1 METREQEPLKD
12 GDLEEDPALA
22 LQRLV
27 DLTAS
32 MVTPIRT
39 LRSRYR
45 LVQELGAGTYGRV
58 LLARPRR
65 GGPPVALK
73 LLPRAS
79 ASWTTFL
86 REFCVGRCVSSHPG
100 LLRTLAPPLQSPCH
114 YAFAQEYAPC
124 GDLSGMLEDRGLPE
138 LQLKRVGVQLA
149 RALDFLHSRGL
160 VHADVKPD
168 NVLVFDKACH
178 RVALGD
184 FGLTRP
190 EGCPAPAPPGPL
202 PSAPPELCL
211 LQPPDTLVLRPEL
224 DSWGLGVLLFCAA
237 TAGFPWSVALAPDP
251 GFETF
256 AVWMTARPQP
266 ALPPHPWDQFS
277 VAAQTLLRGL
287 LALEPETR
295 SQPTAVLDW
304 AGEAWMVG
312 GAEASEEVEE
322 EEEEEEEEGTGGGG
336 KEDSTGGEEE
346 ASLDEGSEE
355 EEGAPLGTGP

>member
-1 METREQEPLKD
+1 MENGEQETLED
-12 GDLEEDPALA
+12 GDLEEDTALA

-32 MVTPIRT
+32 MVTPVRT

-100 LLRTLAPPLQSPCH
+100 LLSTLAPPLQSPRH
-114 YAFAQEYAPC
+114 YAFAQEYAPF
-124 GDLSGMLEDRGLPE
+124 GDLSGMLEERGLPE

-149 RALDFLHSRGL
+149 KALDFLHSRGL
-160 VHADVKPD
+160 IHADVKPD
-168 NVLVFDKACH
+168 NILVFDRACH

-211 LQPPDTLVLRPEL
+211 LRPPDTLALRPEL

-237 TAGFPWSVALAPDP
+237 TACFPWSVALAPDP
-251 GFETF
+251 EFETF
-256 AVWMTARPQP
+256 AAWLTARPQP
-266 ALPPHPWDQFS
+266 ASPPYPWTQFS

-287 LALEPETR
+287 LALEPESR
-295 SQPTAVLDW
+295 SHPAAVLDW
-304 AGEAWMVG
+304 AGEDWLVG
-312 GAEASEEVEE
+312 GARAED
-322 EEEEEEEEGTGGGG
+322 EEEGEEGSSGGGG
-336 KEDSTGGEEE
+336 DEE
-346 ASLDEGSEE
+346 ASLDEASEE
-355 EEGAPLGTGP
+355 EEGAQQGTGR

>member
-1 METREQEPLKD
+1 MENGEQEPVED
-12 GDLEEDPALA
+12 GDLEEDTALA

-32 MVTPIRT
+32 MVTSVQT
-39 LRSRYR
+39 LRSCYR

-58 LLARPRR
+58 FLARPRQ

-79 ASWTTFL
+79 ASRATFL
-86 REFCVGRCVSSHPG
+86 REFCVGRCVSSNPG
-100 LLRTLAPPLQSPCH
+100 LLSTLAPPLQSPHH

-168 NVLVFDKACH
+168 NVLVFDRACC

-211 LQPPDTLVLRPEL
+211 LQPPDTLALRPEL
-224 DSWGLGVLLFCAA
+224 DAWGLGVLLFCAT
-237 TAGFPWSVALAPDP
+237 TACFPWSVALAPDP

-256 AVWMTARPQP
+256 AGWLTACPQP
-266 ALPPHPWDQFS
+266 ALPPQPWAQFS
-277 VAAQTLLRGL
+277 PAAQTLLRGL
-287 LALEPETR
+287 LALEPEKR
-295 SQPTAVLDW
+295 SPPTAVLDW
-304 AGEAWMVG
+304 AGEAWLVE
-312 GAEASEEVEE
+312 GARAEE
-322 EEEEEEEEGTGGGG
+322 EEGEEGHVGGGEEEGTGG
-336 KEDSTGGEEE
+336 EEE
-346 ASLDEGSEE
+346 VSLDEGSEE
-355 EEGAPLGTGP
+355 EEGAQLGPGS

>member
-1 METREQEPLKD
+1 MENGEQDLLED
-12 GDLEEDPALA
+12 GDLEEDTALA

-27 DLTAS
+27 DLTAN
-32 MVTPIRT
+32 MVAPVRT
-39 LRSRYR
+39 LRSCYR

-79 ASWTTFL
+79 ASWATFL

-100 LLRTLAPPLQSPCH
+100 LLSTLAPPLQSPH
-114 YAFAQEYAPC
+114 YYAFAQEYAPC

-149 RALDFLHSRGL
+149 GALDFLHSRGL

-168 NVLVFDKACH
+168 NVLVFDRACR

-190 EGCPAPAPPGPL
+190 EGCPSPAPPGPL

-211 LQPPDTLVLRPEL
+211 LQPPDTLALRPEL

-237 TAGFPWSVALAPDP
+237 TACFPWSVALAPDP

-256 AVWMTARPQP
+256 AGWLTASPQP
-266 ALPPHPWDQFS
+266 ALPPQPWAQFS
-277 VAAQTLLRGL
+277 LAAQTLLRGL
-287 LALEPETR
+287 LALEPEKR
-295 SQPTAVLDW
+295 SLPTAVLDW
-304 AGEAWMVG
+304 AGEAWMVE
-312 GAEASEEVEE
+312 GARA
-322 EEEEEEEEGTGGGG
+322 EEEEEGHGGGG
-336 KEDSTGGEEE
+336 EEEGTGGEEE

-355 EEGAPLGTGP
+355 EERARHGTGS